1 MYIKIYMGF
10 PLSSIPEQEGYEN
23 IIGDWSLSTASAIYV
38 RVPQELLK
46 EFDRVAQEHGL
57 SRSEAIREA
66 MKLFIYYSKAPDVK
80 KLRGIIETK
89 VEADEL
95 DKFILPG

>member
-1 MYIKIYMGF
+1 M
-10 PLSSIPEQEGYEN
+10 
-23 IIGDWSLSTASAIYV
+23 STASAIYV
-38 RVPQELLK
+38 RVPQELLR

-80 KLRGIIETK
+80 KLRGLIEASI
-89 VEADEL
+89 EAEEI
-95 DKFILPG
+95 DKFVLPG

>member
-1 MYIKIYMGF
+1 
-10 PLSSIPEQEGYEN
+10 
-23 IIGDWSLSTASAIYV
+23 LSTASAIYV
-38 RVPQELLK
+38 RVPQELLQ

-80 KLRGIIETK
+80 KLRGIIEADI
-89 VEADEL
+89 EAEEI
-95 DKFILPG
+95 DKFVLPG

>member
-1 MYIKIYMGF
+1 M
-10 PLSSIPEQEGYEN
+10 
-23 IIGDWSLSTASAIYV
+23 AVYV
-38 RVPQELLK
+38 RVPQELLR

-80 KLRGIIETK
+80 KLRGLIEASI
-89 VEADEL
+89 EAEEI
-95 DKFILPG
+95 DKFVLPG

>member
-1 MYIKIYMGF
+1 
-10 PLSSIPEQEGYEN
+10 
-23 IIGDWSLSTASAIYV
+23 
-38 RVPQELLK
+38 
-46 EFDRVAQEHGL
+46 
-57 SRSEAIREA
+57 

-80 KLRGIIETK
+80 KLRGIIEAK

>member
-1 MYIKIYMGF
+1 M
-10 PLSSIPEQEGYEN
+10 
-23 IIGDWSLSTASAIYV
+23 STASAIYV
-38 RVPQELLK
+38 RVPQELLR

-80 KLRGIIETK
+80 KLRGIIEADI
-89 VEADEL
+89 EAEEI
-95 DKFILPG
+95 DKFVLPG

>member
-1 MYIKIYMGF
+1 M
-10 PLSSIPEQEGYEN
+10 
-23 IIGDWSLSTASAIYV
+23 STASAIYV
-38 RVPQELLK
+38 RVPQELLQ

-80 KLRGIIETK
+80 KLRGIIEADI
-89 VEADEL
+89 EAEEI
-95 DKFILPG
+95 DKFVLPG